1 MMEVLFNICIAFIKQ
16 NAKHEHTRIQLP
28 NW

>member
-1 MMEVLFNICIAFIKQ
+1 MKMVLFNICTEFIKQ